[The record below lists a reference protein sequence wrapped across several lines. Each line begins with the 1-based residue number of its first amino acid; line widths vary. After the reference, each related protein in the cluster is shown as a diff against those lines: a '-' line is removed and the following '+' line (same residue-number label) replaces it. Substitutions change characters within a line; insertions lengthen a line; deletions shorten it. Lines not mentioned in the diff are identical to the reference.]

1 MAWKLQPGY
10 SVFGIFLLLLMNKG
24 ISLRDDLDDCN
35 LKLTFRRTIDSNT
48 MNLWYKLLQ
57 IAISGQFI

>member
-1 MAWKLQPGY
+1 MTWKLQPGY
-10 SVFGIFLLLLMNKG
+10 SVFGIFILLLMNKG

-48 MNLWYKLLQ
+48 MNLWYKLL
-57 IAISGQFI
+57 